1 MEQLLM
7 ILQDGAEVFF
17 GSDMQVER
25 QVEAS
30 ELVMARLGSGDDGQR
45 PEETI
50 GGPRLD
56 SRREGGGGYVEL
68 EG

>member
-7 ILQDGAEVFF
+7 ILQDGAEVFS

-30 ELVMARLGSGDDGQR
+30 ELVMARPGFDDDGQR
-45 PEETI
+45 PEERI

-56 SRREGGGGYVEL
+56 SGREGGGGYVEL